1 MKLNNLIKRAFIAI
15 TMMLAVSVAA
25 SAHDFEAKNSDGAT
39 IYYNVDS
46 STDKTC
52 EVTYQGNFSS
62 EYSNEYTGNIIIPE
76 SVTYSGITYSV
87 TSIGERAFEGCSGL
101 TSVTIPNSVTSIIYY
116 AFYGCSDL
124 TSVTIPNSVKYIR
137 DCAFYGCSDL
147 TSVTIPN
154 SVKEIGDYAFYK
166 CSSLTSITIPEG
178 VTSIGSCAFKG
189 CSGLTSVTIPDG
201 VTSIGYSAFS
211 GCSSLISVTIPN
223 SVTSIEDNAFDGCS
237 GLTSVVIPNSV
248 TSIGEYAFYGCS
260 GLTSVTIPN
269 SVTSIGDYAF
279 SGCSGLTSVTIPNS
293 VTSIGY
299 LAFGGCSGLES
310 IIVESGNAVYDSR
323 NNCNAIIETTT
334 NILIAG
340 CKNSTI
346 PNSVTSIGGAF
357 AGCTGLTS
365 VVIPNSVTSIGE
377 SAFAGCTGLTSVVIP
392 NSVTYICDHAFSRCS
407 SLTSITIGNSVK
419 EIGFEAFCECI
430 SLTSITSLN
439 PFPPS
444 GAHVFSNLPQSVILY
459 VPAESIEYY
468 KLVEDWNFF
477 PNIEALTIP
486 AENITLDKNNIS
498 IKVSETTTLNITVLP
513 ENTTNKEVVWTSS
526 DESVATV
533 ENGVVTAHKVGVATI
548 TATTTDGT
556 NLSATCEVI
565 VTPTVAENIALD
577 KTSVSLE
584 INKTVALNITI
595 LPETTTNKE
604 VVWTSSDESVATVEN
619 GVVTAH
625 KAGVATITATTTDG
639 TNLSATCEVI
649 VTPTVAENIALDK
662 TSVSLE
668 INETVALNITI
679 LPETTTN
686 KEVVWTSSDESVATV
701 ENGIVT
707 ALKAGVATIT
717 ATTTDGTN
725 LSASCE
731 VTVSTTHTESANQ
744 GIQPLWTI
752 PADAATGLCSS
763 RTVNG
768 FGDTLFGANPTAGT
782 IEEWKDGQLVASYD
796 INGWC
801 AANEIGETIKVKDE
815 ATGVETEKFATYVLW
830 SSVMVDDAGN
840 VLVNVGTG
848 AGAASTCQNWILL
861 PASNR
866 NDMQFLH
873 IDEFPGCGITPG
885 RVDVPCNIVGDI
897 STGAYMYI
905 APHGSNLL
913 AVMYIGLDDD
923 GKIYFDTE
931 YSRALLAA
939 TTFDAS
945 TNVASFQTVDAL
957 LDAMEEGEVAADTYI
972 RWRGQGAPFTW
983 NDETAQFEKNSTL
996 NQGAI
1001 TPGMGVFAIADRKF
1015 MVVPVKSATTGTRG
1029 SSVAVYDLATNEEVA
1044 SWDSESATDYYIGS
1058 VTARACEDGKSAYIY
1073 VAGHRDCFGILKFTL
1088 EETDEPSEP
1097 ETPSTPTDPGVS
1109 APTLTKVWEY
1119 TSGIPAAAMTL
1130 SATESAYGTGF
1141 NGTVYTVNKNDNTIY
1156 AWSKDQQ
1163 KVAYANNANFTGL
1176 AITCDDAGNLL
1187 VDQGIYSMSATTW
1200 NIVAASSKVVTP
1212 ITVTFPSDIAS
1223 GNTYHVGR
1231 VVGNMLSSEGAYV
1244 YLTRAGVNKVACVKI
1259 ANGAFVSATSSD
1271 AISGVEAAKVQ
1282 TVSYAQPSM
1291 ETVAQINAS
1300 SKPANCFYFRDRALK
1315 NYYTTSATSFAAPS
1329 GSYPTDGGDVV
1340 TLSGKTYAM
1349 FPLGTTYGSA
1359 FSIVETSSKEV
1370 VAEEKNTVAKVS
1382 FYQSLVFEKV
1392 SETKANIYQY
1402 YAGGKVAMYTFE
1414 VPGTASIKP
1423 NIACDHTSLTFE
1435 DIYIGET
1442 SSKTI
1447 TVTAEG
1453 LSSNIFATC
1462 SDNTNFAIDASSL
1475 NLTGGTLTVTYNP
1488 KNAGTHSATIT
1499 LLSGSTSVL
1508 INLSA
1513 SCEVAVKPELPEDTR
1528 FLVEN
1533 ISTLHGRVVELPV
1546 YLVNDSEI
1554 SAFQFDVYLPEGIT
1568 IAVNEENEYE
1578 MTLSA
1583 DRTTSSHTVSTYKQP
1598 NGAIRYACYSTKSAA
1613 FKGESGTVLFTIPL
1627 TIAKDIEGEFNVQI
1641 KDIILSSPSALGYNN
1656 PDMNI
1661 VVTVEKYELGDSNGD
1676 GIINV
1681 LDVVTTV
1688 NATLGIPSENIITDA
1703 ADVNGDGVINVL
1715 DIVATVNLV
1724 LNQTVN
1730 TQLNIKNIMRAQV
1743 LTETQARDNIFIN
1756 DFTINASESKT
1767 IEVNMNN
1774 VDTYCAFQFDM
1785 YLPEGLKIDEE
1796 DEEFLI
1802 EATSRLTKSHMISTN
1817 KLSEN
1822 VIRFVVYSNKN
1833 TNIKL
1838 NEGAIMTI
1846 PFTASAEMAAGSY
1859 QIEIKD
1865 VILSYNTGAGVN
1877 ASNTITEVEV
1887 LSSTVT
1893 EIEEIVEDSSDIEY
1907 YNIQGI
1913 KVVNPSSGLYIKKQ
1927 ENKVTKVIL

>member
-39 IYYNVDS
+39 IYYNVNL

-87 TSIGERAFEGCSGL
+87 TSIG
-101 TSVTIPNSVTSIIYY
+101 
-116 AFYGCSDL
+116 
-124 TSVTIPNSVKYIR
+124 
-137 DCAFYGCSDL
+137 
-147 TSVTIPN
+147 
-154 SVKEIGDYAFYK
+154 
-166 CSSLTSITIPEG
+166 
-178 VTSIGSCAFKG
+178 
-189 CSGLTSVTIPDG
+189 
-201 VTSIGYSAFS
+201 
-211 GCSSLISVTIPN
+211 
-223 SVTSIEDNAFDGCS
+223 DNAFDGCS

-269 SVTSIGDYAF
+269 SVTSIGYLAFGGCRGLTSVTIPNSVTSIGYCAFEGCSGLTSVTIPEGVTSIGSCAFKGCSGLTSVTIPDGVTSIGYSAFSGCSGLISVTIPNSVTSIGDYAFEGCSGLTSVTIPNSVTSIGEIAF

-365 VVIPNSVTSIGE
+365 VVIPNSVTSIGYC
-377 SAFAGCTGLTSVVIP
+377 AFEGCSGLTSVTIPEGVTSIGSCAFEGCSGLTSVVIP
-392 NSVTYICDHAFSRCS
+392 NSVTNICDHAFSRCS

-419 EIGFEAFCECI
+419 EIGYEAFGYCT

-439 PFPPS
+439 LFPPYVP
-444 GAHVFSNLPQSVILY
+444 HVFSSLPESVILY

-468 KLVEDWNFF
+468 KLVEDWKFF
-477 PNIEALTIP
+477 SNIEALTIP

-584 INKTVALNITI
+584 IN
-595 LPETTTNKE
+595 
-604 VVWTSSDESVATVEN
+604 
-619 GVVTAH
+619 
-625 KAGVATITATTTDG
+625 
-639 TNLSATCEVI
+639 
-649 VTPTVAENIALDK
+649 
-662 TSVSLE
+662 
-668 INETVALNITI
+668 ETVALNITI

-731 VTVSTTHTESANQ
+731 VTVTPTIAESISLDKTSVSL
-744 GIQPLWTI
+744 GI
-752 PADAATGLCSS
+752 
-763 RTVNG
+763 N
-768 FGDTLFGANPTAGT
+768 
-782 IEEWKDGQLVASYD
+782 
-796 INGWC
+796 
-801 AANEIGETIKVKDE
+801 
-815 ATGVETEKFATYVLW
+815 
-830 SSVMVDDAGN
+830 
-840 VLVNVGTG
+840 
-848 AGAASTCQNWILL
+848 
-861 PASNR
+861 
-866 NDMQFLH
+866 
-873 IDEFPGCGITPG
+873 
-885 RVDVPCNIVGDI
+885 
-897 STGAYMYI
+897 
-905 APHGSNLL
+905 
-913 AVMYIGLDDD
+913 
-923 GKIYFDTE
+923 
-931 YSRALLAA
+931 
-939 TTFDAS
+939 
-945 TNVASFQTVDAL
+945 
-957 LDAMEEGEVAADTYI
+957 
-972 RWRGQGAPFTW
+972 
-983 NDETAQFEKNSTL
+983 ETATL
-996 NQGAI
+996 N
-1001 TPGMGVFAIADRKF
+1001 
-1015 MVVPVKSATTGTRG
+1015 
-1029 SSVAVYDLATNEEVA
+1029 
-1044 SWDSESATDYYIGS
+1044 
-1058 VTARACEDGKSAYIY
+1058 
-1073 VAGHRDCFGILKFTL
+1073 
-1088 EETDEPSEP
+1088 
-1097 ETPSTPTDPGVS
+1097 
-1109 APTLTKVWEY
+1109 
-1119 TSGIPAAAMTL
+1119 
-1130 SATESAYGTGF
+1130 
-1141 NGTVYTVNKNDNTIY
+1141 
-1156 AWSKDQQ
+1156 
-1163 KVAYANNANFTGL
+1163 
-1176 AITCDDAGNLL
+1176 
-1187 VDQGIYSMSATTW
+1187 
-1200 NIVAASSKVVTP
+1200 
-1212 ITVTFPSDIAS
+1212 ITVLPE
-1223 GNTYHVGR
+1223 NTTNKE
-1231 VVGNMLSSEGAYV
+1231 VVW
-1244 YLTRAGVNKVACVKI
+1244 
-1259 ANGAFVSATSSD
+1259 TSSD
-1271 AISGVEAAKVQ
+1271 ESVATVENGVV
-1282 TVSYAQPSM
+1282 T
-1291 ETVAQINAS
+1291 
-1300 SKPANCFYFRDRALK
+1300 ALK
-1315 NYYTTSATSFAAPS
+1315 VGVVTITATT
-1329 GSYPTDGGDVV
+1329 TDG
-1340 TLSGKTYAM
+1340 T
-1349 FPLGTTYGSA
+1349 
-1359 FSIVETSSKEV
+1359 
-1370 VAEEKNTVAKVS
+1370 
-1382 FYQSLVFEKV
+1382 
-1392 SETKANIYQY
+1392 
-1402 YAGGKVAMYTFE
+1402 
-1414 VPGTASIKP
+1414 
-1423 NIACDHTSLTFE
+1423 
-1435 DIYIGET
+1435 
-1442 SSKTI
+1442 
-1447 TVTAEG
+1447 
-1453 LSSNIFATC
+1453 
-1462 SDNTNFAIDASSL
+1462 
-1475 NLTGGTLTVTYNP
+1475 
-1488 KNAGTHSATIT
+1488 
-1499 LLSGSTSVL
+1499 
-1508 INLSA
+1508 NLSA
-1513 SCEVAVKPELPEDTR
+1513 SCEVTVKSNGCEL
-1528 FLVEN
+1528 VAEN
-1533 ISTLHGRVVELPV
+1533 IKTLHDRVVELPV

-1568 IAVNEENEYE
+1568 IAIDEDEEYG

-1583 DRTTSSHTVSTYKQP
+1583 DRATSSHTVSTFKQS

-1613 FKGESGTVLFTIPL
+1613 FKGESGTLLFTIPL

-1743 LTETQARDNIFIN
+1743 LTEAQARDNIFIN

-1785 YLPEGLKIDEE
+1785 YLPEGLTIDEE

-1865 VILSYNTGAGVN
+1865 VILSYNTGTGVN

>member
-269 SVTSIGDYAF
+269 SVTSIG
-279 SGCSGLTSVTIPNS
+279 
-293 VTSIGY
+293 Y

-346 PNSVTSIGGAF
+346 PNSVTSIGG
-357 AGCTGLTS
+357 
-365 VVIPNSVTSIGE
+365 
-377 SAFAGCTGLTSVVIP
+377 AFAGCTGLTSVVIP

-584 INKTVALNITI
+584 INK
-595 LPETTTNKE
+595 
-604 VVWTSSDESVATVEN
+604 
-619 GVVTAH
+619 
-625 KAGVATITATTTDG
+625 
-639 TNLSATCEVI
+639 
-649 VTPTVAENIALDK
+649 
-662 TSVSLE
+662 
-668 INETVALNITI
+668 TVALNITI